1 MDVIDLYV
9 EVGVVGIDDVDSTEL
24 EVWVSNVDVVWMRV
38 DVIGVEE
45 LGCSDVVVCSENDDV
60 LVVDVISTTDDMDD
74 EPIDEVLVTTE
85 KEVEDDVGFTDVG
98 CTDVECT
105 DVGCTD
111 VEVCS
116 GDDEVLTLDFI
127 STTDDVEVVATGEE
141 LVTTGVTLEDDV
153 ECTDVEVCFGDDVMS
168 TTDDVGDVAFI

>member
-1 MDVIDLYV
+1 
-9 EVGVVGIDDVDSTEL
+9 
-24 EVWVSNVDVVWMRV
+24 MRV

-45 LGCSDVVVCSENDDV
+45 LGCTDVVVCSENDDV

-98 CTDVECT
+98 CTDVGCTDVECT

-127 STTDDVEVVATGEE
+127 STTDDVEVVATVEV
-141 LVTTGVTLEDDV
+141 LVSTWVTLEDDV